1 MNIFQKLN
9 YSIFYFIVRFY
20 FINNEIIFVYEHS
33 RHGARGSINVNKG
46 VFENNSFFDEYH
58 SHWVGNGE
66 LTLKGKMQQYILG
79 IRNRY
84 KYPNLIDYNNYNP
97 DELLIHVTNT
107 SRSMESAFNQVLG
120 MFKPSID
127 LLTNEKSI
135 ENISESDIYYYPPN
149 INNWKIQKNK
159 NIYRKIINEAELSIK
174 LLKGKKKNLTSSFLT
189 DGMFELKE
197 KNKQFNMNIQYELFP
212 DNRTFFLICNCS
224 NYEKYIEINKN
235 REFEKVIKENLENK
249 YGKKLQSFFKYENKE
264 FLYDYHNSIIII
276 DNFLA
281 NYFDNRDLK
290 EFSLELGY
298 YEKPDEISEE
308 APRLLE
314 WIIPQVARREFPI
327 RTLGKTENEFGTL
340 AHAKTEYKAYTALE
354 NYSEL
359 DEDMARQIK
368 ELMDM
373 RNKNSNNNNELDNKF
388 DHNIKLLNKDDFNY
402 EDDSSIKEEKEGKK
416 KELNLNI
423 DNAIEKDNFIGNDIP
438 IKERNEDLNLNTFNG
453 KGFNTAK
460 NCIKFSNDLNFNEN
474 NINIKENNT
483 NINNTNINININN
496 NKINIGKQNNSKQ
509 IKKNTFRFKASD
521 QPPQIKKG
529 INNKVYNNQFDPS
542 LPLTLLLSNIS
553 KGLFTP
559 KACSQEKKGK
569 EKSKNKI
576 IKKNEKTNMNNI
588 KPFLLKDIVSEK
600 TATNKKIKYVNLLEK
615 FKGSNKNINPLMK
628 TANNGFNINKKIR
641 GNYSMKNIINK
652 PNNIRVSS
660 SINSY
665 QGYIP
670 GNNLKTKEKIG
681 TSYCKVTKSK
691 STENFFVYNTSKNYP
706 KTPKE
711 QYRQKFVK
719 NNKKIFGFGDSFNT
733 PKTSNINKNINYSK
747 NSYGNIFKTKKN
759 KLKKK

>member
-1 MNIFQKLN
+1 MLNKLNIENQESEESCEKKRSNSQKKYQKAPDIITQVKPNSFIQPPNPHQSAFTPTNRSNKLNAQKLLLPPKAHN
-9 YSIFYFIVRFY
+9 STKKTLILDLDETLVHSSFTPFEKNDIVL
-20 FINNEIIFVYEHS
+20 
-33 RHGARGSINVNKG
+33 NVDFEG
-46 VFENNSFFDEYH
+46 V
-58 SHWVGNGE
+58 
-66 LTLKGKMQQYILG
+66 
-79 IRNRY
+79 
-84 KYPNLIDYNNYNP
+84 
-97 DELLIHVTNT
+97 
-107 SRSMESAFNQVLG
+107 
-120 MFKPSID
+120 
-127 LLTNEKSI
+127 
-135 ENISESDIYYYPPN
+135 IY
-149 INNWKIQKNK
+149 
-159 NIYRKIINEAELSIK
+159 NIYVLVRPDAELFIKTVAKFYELVIFTASISK
-174 LLKGKKKNLTSSFLT
+174 YASPLLDIL
-189 DGMFELKE
+189 DKE
-197 KNKQFNMNIQYELFP
+197 KNIKYRLYRDQCTFINGIYIKDLKKCNRSLKDLIIVDNSPIAYTFDSDNGLPIKTWIEDPDDRELM
-212 DNRTFFLICNCS
+212 
-224 NYEKYIEINKN
+224 
-235 REFEKVIKENLENK
+235 
-249 YGKKLQSFFKYENKE
+249 KLVPILE
-264 FLYDYHNSIIII
+264 FLSKTKDVRKFIDQFVYNNKILYDEAMEII
-276 DNFLA
+276 
-281 NYFDNRDLK
+281 K
-290 EFSLELGY
+290 
-298 YEKPDEISEE
+298 
-308 APRLLE
+308 
-314 WIIPQVARREFPI
+314 
-327 RTLGKTENEFGTL
+327 
-340 AHAKTEYKAYTALE
+340 
-354 NYSEL
+354 
-359 DEDMARQIK
+359 IK

-373 RNKNSNNNNELDNKF
+373 RNKNSKNNDNEINNKF
-388 DHNIKLLNKDDFNY
+388 DHNIKLLNKDDFND

-423 DNAIEKDNFIGNDIP
+423 DNAIEKDNFISNDIP
-438 IKERNEDLNLNTFNG
+438 IKERNEDINLNTFNG

-521 QPPQIKKG
+521 QQSQIKKG
-529 INNKVYNNQFDPS
+529 LNNKIYNNQFDPS

-559 KACSQEKKGK
+559 KACSQEKKGR

-588 KPFLLKDIVSEK
+588 KPFLLKDMVGEK

-628 TANNGFNINKKIR
+628 NANNGFNNNKKIR
-641 GNYSMKNIINK
+641 GNYTMKNIINK

-670 GNNLKTKEKIG
+670 GNNLIAKEKIG